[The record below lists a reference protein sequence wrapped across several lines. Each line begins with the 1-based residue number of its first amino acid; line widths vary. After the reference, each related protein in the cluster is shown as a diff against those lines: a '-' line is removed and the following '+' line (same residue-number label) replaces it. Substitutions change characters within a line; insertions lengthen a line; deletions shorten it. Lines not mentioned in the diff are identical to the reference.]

1 MDASAGIPEVDTQTV
16 FPPPPKVHWSVL
28 LAAMC
33 AVAVLARLMI
43 PNRYGILVLDLAFD
57 AWAIYLCLWIR
68 RLEPAAMSLY
78 WGLTYIALQI
88 AFSVPGRPVPTNTGI
103 SFFATTL
110 ALMCIAMWFI
120 TVYVIRA
127 ELHYHYN
134 LREPVGLYL
143 SGTMTFFFSFFY
155 FQYHLYKI
163 AKLRQRNGNQSFYY
177 RAGPLTL
184 PDE

>member
-1 MDASAGIPEVDTQTV
+1 MDASPGKPEVDTQTV
-16 FPPPPKVHWSVL
+16 FPPPPKVHWGVL
-28 LAAMC
+28 LAALFGI
-33 AVAVLARLMI
+33 AVLAQLMI
-43 PNRYGILVLDLAFD
+43 PVRYGILVLDLAFD
-57 AWAIYLCLWIR
+57 VWAIYLCLWIR

-78 WGLTYIALQI
+78 WCLAYIALQI
-88 AFSVPGRPVPTNTGI
+88 ACSVPGTPVPSNYPIT
-103 SFFATTL
+103 FFATTL

-134 LREPVGLYL
+134 VREPVGLYL
-143 SGTMTFFFSFFY
+143 SGAMTFFFSFFY